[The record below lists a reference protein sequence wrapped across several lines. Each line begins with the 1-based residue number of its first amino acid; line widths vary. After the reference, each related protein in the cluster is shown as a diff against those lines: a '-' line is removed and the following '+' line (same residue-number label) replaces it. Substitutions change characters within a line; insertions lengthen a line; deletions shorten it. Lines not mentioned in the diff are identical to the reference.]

1 MQPWA
6 LLPHTKGRH
15 QGPALGLLWPGLPS
29 PPSLAAGCVTH
40 HRGPAAGLHSPA
52 PSRARQAVPGEPGW
66 ALAGR
71 ACPRA
76 HAPLRGLP
84 RSWLLGRHWLRGG
97 QARLAPPRQL
107 YKAQHICC
115 KVRSSASP
123 ATAAHSRP
131 SCDTDTQPGECV
143 GRRRG
148 LCLPGRAVSGA
159 VGLAGPTWCRGSR
172 FRGSLGP
179 CALPR
184 ACRFHGETARSLC
197 GKKGQECHR
206 VPERSC
212 CSSQK
217 LPAGP
222 QPGFIPGLLA
232 ALCSHEGSLT
242 RLLFP
247 SGFLFLC
254 RQ

>member
-15 QGPALGLLWPGLPS
+15 QGLALGLLWPGVPS

-52 PSRARQAVPGEPGW
+52 PSRARQAVPGEPGR

-71 ACPRA
+71 ARPRA

-84 RSWLLGRHWLRGG
+84 RSRLLGRHWLRSG

-107 YKAQHICC
+107 YKAQRMCR

-123 ATAAHSRP
+123 ATAARSGP
-131 SCDTDTQPGECV
+131 SCDTDTHPGERV

-148 LCLPGRAVSGA
+148 PRLRGRAVSGA
-159 VGLAGPTWCRGSR
+159 VGSAGPARCGGSR

-184 ACRFHGETARSLC
+184 AGRFH
-197 GKKGQECHR
+197 
-206 VPERSC
+206 
-212 CSSQK
+212 
-217 LPAGP
+217 
-222 QPGFIPGLLA
+222 
-232 ALCSHEGSLT
+232 
-242 RLLFP
+242 
-247 SGFLFLC
+247 
-254 RQ
+254 